1 MPNRTIFYFYTRN
14 ATFIQKDLA
23 MLRKEF
29 RVLQHSF
36 PAPEKWKT
44 PLLFLSQLWFVVLH
58 FSKLRD
64 GVFMCQ
70 FAGYHSILPCLLG
83 RIFRKPSLIV
93 VGGTDC
99 VAFPSLRYGHF
110 QNKLLAW
117 FTKASY
123 QLADTVSAVHE
134 SLFERDNPY
143 AGASERKQGII
154 HHFPKASFKRNAIPN
169 GFDTDRFKLETP
181 WEERPVF
188 SFISISASLNDPIRM
203 RLKGIDLVLE
213 LARRIPEAHF
223 TLVGTE
229 GKMEVPEN
237 VQLLPYVPNAQLPAL
252 YNQQRYYLQLSLSEG
267 FPNALSEAMA
277 CGCIPMVSEV
287 ASMPEIVGEA
297 GLILPERSAD
307 LLEKLVRERLLRPE
321 SEEAR
326 IARESA
332 QSIAKRYNWSR
343 RETELRRLVRELKPS

>member
-1 MPNRTIFYFYTRN
+1 M
-14 ATFIQKDLA
+14 
-23 MLRKEF
+23 
-29 RVLQHSF
+29 
-36 PAPEKWKT
+36 
-44 PLLFLSQLWFVVLH
+44 
-58 FSKLRD
+58 
-64 GVFMCQ
+64 
-70 FAGYHSILPCLLG
+70 
-83 RIFRKPSLIV
+83 

-123 QLADTVSAVHE
+123 RMVDTVSAVHE

-143 AGASERKQGII
+143 AGEAERRQGILQF
-154 HHFPKASFKRNAIPN
+154 FPQARFRRNAIPN

-181 WEERPVF
+181 WEERAVF

-213 LARRIPEAHF
+213 LASRIPEAHF

-237 VQLLPYVPNAQLPAL
+237 VLLLPYVPNAQLPAL

-277 CGCIPMVSEV
+277 CGCIPIVSQV
-287 ASMPEIVGEA
+287 ASMPEIVGKD
-297 GLILPERSAD
+297 GLILSERNAD
-307 LLEKLVRERLLRPE
+307 LLEKLVRERLLRSE
-321 SEEAR
+321 SDEAKV
-326 IARESA
+326 AQESA
-332 QSIAKRYNWSR
+332 QSISQRYNWNR
-343 RETELRRLVRELKPS
+343 RETELLRLVRELKVR